1 MKHRIYLSLGTNMG
15 DRMANI
21 NKAIE
26 LLSFR
31 LSTHYLS
38 LSSIVESK
46 SWGFEGNDF
55 LNCVISYETQLKP
68 LELLSICKEIEV
80 EMGRIERIEYGADG
94 KRIYHD
100 RPIDI
105 DILLYDDLTVNLP
118 ELTIPHPLIEQR
130 DFIKGP
136 LMEILEGNN

>member
-26 LLSFR
+26 LLSLR
-31 LSTHYLS
+31 LSTHYLA

-55 LNCVISYETQLKP
+55 LNCVISYEIQLEP

>member
-21 NKAIE
+21 NRAIE
-26 LLSFR
+26 LLSSR
-31 LSTHYLS
+31 LSDSYLS
-38 LSSIVESK
+38 LSSIIESN

-55 LNCVISYETQLKP
+55 LNCVISYETELEP
-68 LELLSICKEIEV
+68 LELLSLCKEIEV
-80 EMGRIERIEYGADG
+80 EMGRTERIEYGPDG

-105 DILLYDDLTVNLP
+105 DILLYDDLSVNLP

>member
-15 DRMANI
+15 DRMTNI

-31 LSTHYLS
+31 LSTHYLA

-55 LNCVISYETQLKP
+55 LNCVISYETQLEP
-68 LELLSICKEIEV
+68 LELLLICKEIEV

>member
-31 LSTHYLS
+31 LSTHYLA

-55 LNCVISYETQLKP
+55 LNCVISYETQLEP
-68 LELLSICKEIEV
+68 LELLLICKEIEV